1 MLTRQMRKDLRNA
14 TWAWKKPVTP
24 FTGLLGR
31 TMEARLHYQSRLKVL
46 HAFSILHSMR
56 AGSIARTH
64 AEF

>member
-1 MLTRQMRKDLRNA
+1 MREDLRNENW
-14 TWAWKKPVTP
+14 TWKKPVTP

-46 HAFSILHSMR
+46 DAFTVLHSMR
-56 AGSIARTH
+56 AGSTARTH

>member
-1 MLTRQMRKDLRNA
+1 MLTRQMREDLRNA
-14 TWAWKKPVTP
+14 TWTWMKPVIP

-46 HAFSILHSMR
+46 HAFTLLHSMR
-56 AGSIARTH
+56 AGSIARTD